1 MTKDDVRAAAERL
14 VEFHERFAPLF
25 GKEQAQDNAYS
36 YVKGLMVCPERKSIE
51 PIALNVGNG
60 NVSALQKFVN
70 IAPWDH
76 GDIQA
81 EVQAV
86 FVEELVPTAAE
97 GPVGVVG
104 IVDESGFSKKGA
116 HSAGVARQHNGRL
129 GKEDNCQVG
138 VFLVGV
144 TPGGAALLDHA
155 LYLPEDWCED
165 TPACHDRR
173 ARVHIPE
180 HVAFRTKP
188 RIAAGLIRLTAVLG
202 VVALDWIT
210 ADEEYGRNGDFLDE
224 LETLG
229 HRYVVEVPVTTTVWT
244 EDPAGCVPPYGGRGR
259 VPTQPSRTSV
269 RSVAAVAAALPP
281 EAWQNLEVRAG
292 AKGPLVFAFACVRAW
307 AVRHGEAGPPI
318 WLLVR
323 RSLEATPEI
332 KYYVSNGD
340 AATPLGVLAQVAC
353 TRHAVED
360 YLEDAKSYLGM
371 AQYET
376 RSWVG
381 WHHHMSL
388 VAMAH
393 LFITL
398 TCRDLK
404 KNAGADAGPD
414 GAVAPASDQGA
425 RALTGGGP
433 AARGLPHLS
442 QQDGSAVAYQD
453 VAGAARGG
461 EVPSAV
467 GRSEEA
473 EFSHLVAGWRR
484 GERGGCGQI
493 RPVDRPEQPTVSYE
507 YHSFT
512 RESTSG

>member
-1 MTKDDVRAAAERL
+1 MTKDEVRAAAERL

-25 GKEQAQDNAYS
+25 GKEQAQDNAYN

-86 FVEELVPTAAE
+86 FADELVPTAA
-97 GPVGVVG
+97 GSPVGVVG
-104 IVDESGFSKKGA
+104 IVDESGFSKKGE

-144 TPGGAALLDHA
+144 TPGGAALLDHQ
-155 LYLPEDWCED
+155 LYLPEGWCED
-165 TPACHDRR
+165 TQACRDRR
-173 ARVHIPE
+173 DKVHIPE
-180 HVAFRTKP
+180 RVGFRTKP
-188 RIAAGLIRLTAVLG
+188 QIAAGLIRLTVALG
-202 VVALDWIT
+202 VVRLDWIT
-210 ADEEYGRNGDFLDE
+210 ADEEYGRNGEFLDE
-224 LETLG
+224 
-229 HRYVVEVPVTTTVWT
+229 VERWSIATWSRCRSTRRSGPRTRPGACRPTAVG
-244 EDPAGCVPPYGGRGR
+244 AGCRRCRAGRRCGAWPRWRRGWAAGRGG
-259 VPTQPSRTSV
+259 PW
-269 RSVAAVAAALPP
+269 RSV
-281 EAWQNLEVRAG
+281 QG
-292 AKGPLVFAFACVRAW
+292 AKGPLAFEFAAVRVW

-323 RSLEATPEI
+323 RSLEPVPEI

-353 TRHAVED
+353 TRHEVEA
-360 YLEDAKSYLGM
+360 YFEDAKSYLGM

-376 RSWVG
+376 RSWIG

-398 TCRDLK
+398 TRRDLK
-404 KNAGADAGPD
+404 KNAGADAGSD
-414 GAVAPASDQGA
+414 GAVAPEGDGGP
-425 RALTGGGP
+425 RAVAGGG
-433 AARGLPHLS
+433 G
-442 QQDGSAVAYQD
+442 
-453 VAGAARGG
+453 VAGSSASGYARPW
-461 EVPSAV
+461 VVTPATPS
-467 GRSEEA
+467 
-473 EFSHLVAGWRR
+473 
-484 GERGGCGQI
+484 
-493 RPVDRPEQPTVSYE
+493 P
-507 YHSFT
+507 
-512 RESTSG
+512 